1 MIKKILRNA
10 VEDKSLIGIRT
21 KDLEWGQTII
31 GYIINLDGD
40 SFTINE
46 IDEYGALI
54 GKTIIEIVDVLHV
67 ETNDRYQRR
76 LKLIFENRLMFNP
89 NNRVTIWKVGKKLEP
104 YFKILKEENI
114 LSTFFLNED
123 DYIIGFLL
131 DFTENY
137 ISIKNIGDEGDDD
150 GVSCYRVENFIGLR
164 YNGLS
169 EQKTKLLYENR
180 EVFYKFN
187 T

>member
-1 MIKKILRNA
+1 
-10 VEDKSLIGIRT
+10 
-21 KDLEWGQTII
+21 
-31 GYIINLDGD
+31 
-40 SFTINE
+40 
-46 IDEYGALI
+46 
-54 GKTIIEIVDVLHV
+54 
-67 ETNDRYQRR
+67 
-76 LKLIFENRLMFNP
+76 MFNP

-131 DFTENY
+131 DFTEHY

>member
-1 MIKKILRNA
+1 MMRKILKKAN
-10 VEDKSLIGIRT
+10 EDKSLIGIRT
-21 KDLEWGQTII
+21 KELEWGQTII
-31 GYIINLDGD
+31 GYIVNLDGA

-46 IDEYGALI
+46 IDEYGSLI
-54 GKTIIEIVDVLHV
+54 GNTIIEIVDVLHV

-76 LKLIFENRLMFNP
+76 LKLIFENRLMFSP
-89 NNRVTIWKVGKKLEP
+89 NNRVTIWKEGTKLVP

-123 DYIIGFLL
+123 DYIIGFLQ

-137 ISIKNIGDEGDDD
+137 ISIKNIGDDGDDD
-150 GVSCYRVENFIGLR
+150 GESCYCVENFIGLR